1 MTVSEILN
9 RVRVFTD
16 DNVSPY
22 LWSNSDI
29 VEYLNIVIDEVCK
42 ETHCIQEAY
51 TEAVC
56 KVTMTDDEPDYAL
69 HAKIINIIRAR
80 VEDAV
85 DDLERQDLDY
95 LQANYPT
102 WRTNDSADPFLYV
115 LDKRMGYITVY
126 PAPDTDA
133 TKTLWLTV
141 SRYPLT
147 ALSISEPA
155 QQSELDA
162 SPEIPT
168 RYHDKLINGILYHCY
183 EKRDEDTYNPQL
195 SASYMAKMLD
205 DIEGIKRDEILYR
218 ETSRVIAPSDYHI

>member
-22 LWSNSDI
+22 LWSNADI
-29 VEYLNIVIDEVCK
+29 VEYLNIVIDEICK
-42 ETHCIQEAY
+42 ETHCIRDAY

-56 KVTMTDDEPDYAL
+56 KITMVTDTPDYAL
-69 HAKIINIIRAR
+69 HSKIINVIRAR

-85 DDLERQDLDY
+85 DDLERQDLAY
-95 LQANYPT
+95 LQRTYPT
-102 WRTNDSADPFLYV
+102 WRTDDSDEPFLYV
-115 LDKRMGYITVY
+115 LDKRQGYITVY
-126 PAPDTDA
+126 FAPDSDA

-141 SRYPLT
+141 SRHPLT

-162 SPEIPT
+162 TPEIPT
-168 RYHDKLINGILYHCY
+168 KYHNKLINGILYYCY
-183 EKRDEDTYNPQL
+183 QKRDEDTYNPNLVKAYQVK
-195 SASYMAKMLD
+195 YLD
-205 DIEGIKRDEILYR
+205 DIEQIKRDEIIFH
-218 ETSRVIAPSDYHI
+218 EQERVIAPSDYHL